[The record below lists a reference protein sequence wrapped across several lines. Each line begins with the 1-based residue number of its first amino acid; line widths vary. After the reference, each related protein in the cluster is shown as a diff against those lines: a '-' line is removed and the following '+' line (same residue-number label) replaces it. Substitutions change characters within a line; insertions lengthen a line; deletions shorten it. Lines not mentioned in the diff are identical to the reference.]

1 MALSVTELLSLSA
14 LGLRLLAGAGAVH
27 REISWAHVSELA
39 DPAEFMRGGE
49 LLLLTGVNLP
59 SGTPAQRDYV
69 SKLAEAGV
77 AAIGFGVGLSWDE
90 VPAELVV
97 AAEDVGLPLLEVP
110 RAVPFL
116 AITRA
121 VAAALSRRE
130 QAAKDWVLRAQRA
143 LTTAAV
149 RRDSPASVLEELARL
164 IGGWG
169 LLLNRAGAVV
179 AGSRSSSAEVAV
191 RRAALTPDLA
201 RLRDAPGAASLVA
214 RDGPGEVWV
223 QSLHAGDDL
232 LGFLAVGRGSALTP
246 VERQTVNAAVPLC
259 TLLLDRSHTI
269 GHGARRLRTA
279 VLRLLFA
286 GRSPMLAEVAGDL
299 WNGLPAGPLLLLRCR
314 GSRNAV
320 AAARDRLAADR
331 SVAAATVLH
340 GELDDDVVCICSEGP
355 DEKMLLTA
363 LGDVEGLRIGIS
375 APAGYSELPRADDE
389 ASQALSH
396 GGQITRFRELPP
408 LALLSVLPTD
418 VAVNFSLSAL
428 APLGADPELRRSLA
442 VWLAHHGQWD
452 PASAELGVHRHTLR
466 NRMRKVER
474 LLSRDLSS
482 PDVRAELWLALRLSG

>member
-1 MALSVTELLSLSA
+1 MTELLSQSA

-59 SGTPAQRDYV
+59 TATSAQREYV
-69 SKLAEAGV
+69 GKLAEAGA
-77 AAIGFGVGLSWDE
+77 AAIGFGIGLSWDE
-90 VPAELVV
+90 VPPELVV

-130 QAAKDWVLRAQRA
+130 QAAKDRVLRAQRA

-149 RRDSPASVLEELARL
+149 RRDSPASVLEELATL
-164 IGGWG
+164 TGGWG

-179 AGSRSSSAEVAV
+179 AGSRATTAEVSA
-191 RRAALTPDLA
+191 RRSALTPDLT

-214 RDGPGEVWV
+214 WDGPGEVWV
-223 QSLHAGDDL
+223 QSLHAGEEL

-259 TLLLDRSHTI
+259 TLLLDRSRTA

-279 VLRLLFA
+279 VLRLLFD
-286 GRSPMLAEVAGDL
+286 GRSPILAEVAGDL
-299 WNGLPAGPLLLLRCR
+299 WNGLPAEPLLVLRCR

-331 SVAAATVLH
+331 SVAEATVLH
-340 GELDDDVVCICSEGP
+340 GELDDDLLCLCSDGP
-355 DEKMLLTA
+355 DEKVLLTA
-363 LGDVEGLRIGIS
+363 LADVDGLCIGIS
-375 APAGYSELPRADDE
+375 APAGYPDLSRADDE
-389 ASQALSH
+389 AGQALAH
-396 GGQITRFRELPP
+396 GAPVTRFRDLPP
-408 LALLSVLPTD
+408 LALLSVLPAD
-418 VAVNFSLSAL
+418 VAATFSASAL
-428 APLGADPELRRSLA
+428 AALGPDPELRRSLH

-466 NRMRKVER
+466 NRIRKVER

-482 PDVRAELWLALRLSG
+482 ADVRAELWLALRLAG